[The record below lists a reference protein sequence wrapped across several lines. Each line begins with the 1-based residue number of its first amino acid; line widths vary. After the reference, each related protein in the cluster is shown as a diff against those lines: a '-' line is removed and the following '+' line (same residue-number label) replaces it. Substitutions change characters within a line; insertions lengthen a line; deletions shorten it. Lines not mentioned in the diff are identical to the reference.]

1 MPLSGLC
8 SRISLVREAS
18 IGESRACAVKRARR
32 AVTTLEQGGV
42 LNMNESAFHVFTVVL
57 AARSPII
64 LLQLSPCGVPSFSS
78 ICSVTARSATTA
90 TPKAR
95 VTRLGLLLFSA
106 ILACALLNSVA
117 AIGPEAGVRP
127 GSASVAATAA
137 ATVSTPLPTTP
148 QLDRQ
153 LQAERQH
160 RVKEQRSASMPQA
173 QRRVKDPQHGEG
185 DARTRVLG
193 VLVLLVM
200 VPLVVVVETVR
211 SM

>member
-1 MPLSGLC
+1 MC
-8 SRISLVREAS
+8 CEA
-18 IGESRACAVKRARR
+18 GAAGCNNSRAGWGIKHERIRFSCLHGCIGCQI
-32 AVTTLEQGGV
+32 THY
-42 LNMNESAFHVFTVVL
+42 SASVVAL
-57 AARSPII
+57 R
-64 LLQLSPCGVPSFSS
+64 SS
-78 ICSVTARSATTA
+78 IVQQHCSVTARSATTA

-173 QRRVKDPQHGEG
+173 QRRVKNPQHGEG